1 VTKCSEKAVDE
12 SMGRE
17 NLTAPIIETARLT
30 LRAHRLDDFEHA
42 FAMWSDPVVTRFI
55 GGKPSTEQQAWMRML
70 GYAGHWALLG
80 FGYWALEEKSSGSFV
95 GELGF
100 ANFKRDIAASMRD
113 VPELGWALASRVHGQ
128 GYATEAVRA
137 AVAWGDA
144 RFESG
149 RTVCLIDPDNLASIR
164 VAEKCGY
171 QIFERALYA
180 ERATLFLAR
189 QRPSARLVT
198 G

>member
-1 VTKCSEKAVDE
+1 
-12 SMGRE
+12 M
-17 NLTAPIIETARLT
+17 TAPTIETARLR
-30 LRAHRLDDFEHA
+30 LRAHRLDDLEPA
-42 FAMWSDPVVTRFI
+42 LAMWSDPVVTRYV
-55 GGKPSTEQQAWMRML
+55 GGKPSTEQQTWSRML

-80 FGYWALEEKSSGSFV
+80 FGYWALEEKSSGEYI

-100 ANFKRDIAASMRD
+100 ANFKRDIADSMRD
-113 VPELGWALASRVHGQ
+113 VPELGWALAARVHGR

-144 RFESG
+144 RFG
-149 RTVCLIDPDNLASIR
+149 AARTVCLIDPENLASIR

-171 QIFERALYA
+171 AVFDRTLFNERP
-180 ERATLFLAR
+180 TLFLAR
-189 QRPSARLVT
+189 